1 MAGVLAFGAAVA
13 LGSGA
18 GCGSEDGV
26 VGGDCAPGYTQC
38 ALACFDLLT
47 DPNNCGACGHV
58 CPPGASCVEGVCSS
72 DLDATSGGDGA
83 DLDGADLLIDGEL
96 CDVRDPAHPV
106 CRPRPDGETGDD
118 DGNGGG
124 DGTIGDGNG
133 GGDGSNNGDGST
145 GNGDGSNTGDGSNDS
160 DGSNNGDGAIG
171 DGSNGEG
178 GVLTDACVPPF
189 DTPQNCGSCGNACV
203 NPNPVCS
210 LGDGGFQ
217 CVPQCTPPLTDCSGR
232 CVNLTRDPSNCGAC
246 GVVCPSQY
254 CFQSMCQ
261 GSVAGNV
268 MVIGHDFQKTAGN
281 DQEAKLLDNSV
292 FYNAGSVALLSFEH
306 YADPATVQNGL
317 GILKAYAAAQ
327 HITLDVQSTQDD
339 TSLSNDTLLT
349 SETAVIVWDQPNAA
363 AGALGTL
370 GTACASHLSKFVIG
384 GGIVIAL
391 DAAQGRAEMPAFITN
406 AGLLAVTGHAAVT
419 PGTPADV
426 PLAGLSIARGMT
438 SVYLVEQNTAWF
450 STSEAASAKTL
461 FVANVQGQ
469 TTQLL
474 AVQKVIN

>member
-1 MAGVLAFGAAVA
+1 MTSIRRPRLGERSSYRGVRARASRVAGLLAFGAAAVA
-13 LGSGA
+13 INGA

-26 VGGDCAPGYTQC
+26 VGGDCATGYTQC
-38 ALACFDLLT
+38 GLACFDLLT

-58 CPPGASCVEGVCSS
+58 CPVGASCIGGVCSS
-72 DLDATSGGDGA
+72 DLDATSGDDGSN
-83 DLDGADLLIDGEL
+83 LDGADLLIDGEL
-96 CDVRDPAHPV
+96 CDVRDPQHPV
-106 CRPRPDGETGDD
+106 CRPRPDGYTGDD
-118 DGNGGG
+118 
-124 DGTIGDGNG
+124 
-133 GGDGSNNGDGST
+133 DGSNNGDGT
-145 GNGDGSNTGDGSNDS
+145 LGDG
-160 DGSNNGDGAIG
+160 NNGDGTTGNG

-178 GVLTDACVPPF
+178 GTGDACVPPF
-189 DTPQNCGSCGNACV
+189 DTPQNCGSCGNACS

-217 CVPQCTPPLTDCSGR
+217 CAPMCTPPLTDCFGS

-246 GVVCPSQY
+246 GVICPSQY

-268 MVIGHDFQKTAGN
+268 MVIGHDFQKTGGS
-281 DQEAKLLDNSV
+281 DQEAKLLTNSV
-292 FYNAGSVALLSFEH
+292 FYNPGSVALLSFEH
-306 YADPATVQNGL
+306 YADAATVQNGL
-317 GILKAYAAAQ
+317 AILRAYAAAQ
-327 HITLDVQSTQDD
+327 HITLDVQSTIDD

-370 GTACASHLSKFVIG
+370 GTGCAPHLSKFVLG
-384 GGIVIAL
+384 GGAVIAL
-391 DAAQGRAEMPAFITN
+391 DAAQGRGEMPAFITN
-406 AGLLAVTGHAAVT
+406 AGLLAVTAHATVA

-450 STSEAASAKTL
+450 STSEVASAKTL

-469 TTQLL
+469 TTELL